1 MRIRLPNKSKSK
13 SYAESFAVDVTG
25 RWRERLRSYL
35 GRSHRHE
42 DFFLGI
48 MVETRF
54 TVRSQQKP

>member
-1 MRIRLPNKSKSK
+1 MRIRLLNKSKSK
-13 SYAESFAVDVTG
+13 SYAESFAVDVAG

-42 DFFLGI
+42 DLFRS